1 MTCTDARKLLPGL
14 ALGDLDAEP
23 AADVRAHLQSCAEC
37 RAEDA
42 SIGRTVGLLKA
53 APSLPPSTQR
63 RSAAAAAMARAQ
75 AEQAERILVRR
86 PRRWA
91 PWATAAAFLLAVAAA
106 LSVRSGGIAFTVARI
121 TGAAELRDRVTG
133 DWRPVAAGTP
143 IAVGDRLVTKPGC
156 VIRMSSGAVEL
167 FLDQDTSV
175 EVVAPRRVTLDRG
188 RLLAVAP
195 ASGKDLLVVT
205 DTANNSA
212 AVKGRVE
219 LSLREVP
226 GIIGGSR
233 EEKGKTPELPDPRS
247 QIVRSLL
254 ARVQS
259 GEAALGGTH
268 DQRLH
273 ALAGEEGR
281 FEGGRPGASA
291 MAEKYV
297 GGWADSALRDR

>member
-1 MTCTDARKLLPGL
+1 MICTDVRKLLPGL

-23 AADVRAHLQSCAEC
+23 AGEVRAHLQGCAAC

-42 SIGRTVGLLKA
+42 AIGRTVGILRA
-53 APSLPPSTQR
+53 APVLPPSTER

-91 PWATAAAFLLAVAAA
+91 PWATAAAFLIAVAAA
-106 LSVRSGGIAFTVARI
+106 LSVRTAGPAFTVARI
-121 TGAAELRDRVTG
+121 SGAAELRDRGTG
-133 DWRPVAAGTP
+133 EWRPVAAGALV
-143 IAVGDRLVTKPGC
+143 AVGDRLVTKPGC
-156 VIRMSSGAVEL
+156 VVRLAAGPVEL

-188 RLLAVAP
+188 RLLATAP
-195 ASGKDLLVVT
+195 AGGKDVLVVT

-219 LSLREVP
+219 LSLREVA
-226 GIIGGSR
+226 GTVAGSSQV
-233 EEKGKTPELPDPRS
+233 KGQKAVMPDPRS
-247 QIVRSLL
+247 QVVRSLL
-254 ARVQS
+254 AKVES
-259 GEAALGGTH
+259 GEAALNGTH

-281 FEGGRPGASA
+281 FEAGRPGASILGDRN
-291 MAEKYV
+291 V
-297 GGWADSALRDR
+297 GGWADAALRD